1 MNKIRKIYITSI
13 ITYLIAVIS
22 FALDYWSK
30 NAIIE
35 ALPNLQQSKII
46 FPWLW
51 FTHVVNYGAAWSTF
65 SGKTFLLSAFA
76 GMISLGLIV
85 YERLSFQKRTKL
97 LSFSIGFLLGGAI
110 GNLYDRVLYG
120 RVTDFLDLRY
130 NGQNIW
136 PIFNIADIS
145 INIGIGLL
153 ILYYIFQDNKNQTS
167 EDDLEDEE
175 IKPRDN
181 DSKTN
186 PL

>member
-1 MNKIRKIYITSI
+1 LKKIYLTSV
-13 ITYLIAVIS
+13 ITYLVAVIS
-22 FALDYWSK
+22 FTVDQVTK
-30 NAIIE
+30 NEIIKT
-35 ALPNLQQSKII
+35 LPNLQQYKIV

-76 GMISLGLIV
+76 ALISLGLII
-85 YERLSFQKRTKL
+85 YERLSFVKRTKL

-136 PIFNIADIS
+136 PIFNGADIS

-153 ILYYIFQDNKNQTS
+153 ILYYIFQDKKNQVP
-167 EDDLEDEE
+167 DDDMEDEE
-175 IKPRDN
+175 IKPKDN
-181 DSKTN
+181 DSKAN
-186 PL
+186 SH